1 MRRRVRNL
9 AARETGGPIPEH
21 SACRVVVIGAGF
33 GGLGMA
39 AALKQA
45 GIEDFVV
52 VEKGAELGGTWRD
65 NVYPGAACDVPSNL
79 YSFSFALNPDWT
91 RAFSSQSEIWDYMR
105 HCVDRF
111 EIGDHLRFGCSVAE
125 ARWDAE
131 AEHWHIR

>member
-9 AARETGGPIPEH
+9 AARETGGPMPEH

-79 YSFSFALNPDWT
+79 YSFSSRPGSWSRPFPPQREILAYL
-91 RAFSSQSEIWDYMR
+91 RAFSEER
-105 HCVDRF
+105 N
-111 EIGDHLRFGCSVAE
+111 
-125 ARWDAE
+125 
-131 AEHWHIR
+131 